1 MTTRILPVLLALFAC
16 GGSTKTPPV
25 PAPAPEPTGPTADEA
40 KAFADGAEA
49 RLLELWKGSEGAH
62 WTLATDITDEH
73 AAAAAKADEAVMAA
87 MSEIIPAAATFDGVE
102 GLDAD
107 TARKLDLLKR
117 STTLPAPADAALR
130 AELASI
136 MTKLSGMYGKGKH
149 CTDPA
154 DESTCR
160 DLGAL
165 EAVLSE
171 STDPAVQ
178 LEAWEAWRTVSPAMR
193 DDYARFVELGNK
205 GAEEIGYR
213 DLGDLWRSG
222 YDMPSNEVRTEVDR
236 LWGQMKPLYEQLHCY
251 VRAELNEQYGDEVVN
266 PTGPIPAHLLGN
278 MWAQDWSYLYPQLE
292 PYKGHASLDVD
303 KALEEQDWDH
313 LKMVK
318 TSEGFFTSIGLD
330 PMPDTFWERSMFLK
344 PDDREVECHASAWDV
359 EWNDDQRIKM
369 CIRQNYEDL
378 STIHHELGHN
388 YYNHYYVDQPPL
400 YRNGAHD
407 GFHEAIGDA
416 IVLSMT
422 PGYLEQIGLA
432 SDVKSDDKAVINEQ
446 MQRALGNVAFLPFGM
461 LVDRWR
467 WDVFDGTIPT
477 AEYNAGWWRL
487 RTELQG
493 IGAPSERGEEHFD
506 PGAKYHIPGNTPYLR
521 YFFAQVLQFQL
532 HQAMCEAS
540 GHEGPLHTCSVYG
553 SEAAGEPMRKLLSM
567 GSSKPWPDALEAAT
581 GSRQM
586 DATALVSYFGPL
598 QGWLEEQNEGR
609 TCGW

>member
-1 MTTRILPVLLALFAC
+1 MHTLILSLSLLAC
-16 GGSTKTPPV
+16 SSTPSPAPT
-25 PAPAPEPTGPTADEA
+25 PAPAEAPSKAAPTPAEA
-40 KAFADGAEA
+40 KAFVDGAEA
-49 RLLELWKGSEGAH
+49 QLLTLWKASESAH
-62 WTLATDITDEH
+62 WTLSTDITDEH
-73 AAAAAKADEAVMAA
+73 EQAAAKADEAVMKA
-87 MSEIIPAAATFDGVE
+87 MSAIIPRAATFDGVE

-117 STTLPAPADAALR
+117 STTLPAPANAEER
-130 AELASI
+130 AELAGI
-136 MTKLSGMYGKGKH
+136 MTKLGGMYGKGKH

-154 DESTCR
+154 DATTCR
-160 DLGAL
+160 TLGDLEG
-165 EAVLSE
+165 VLAD

-193 DDYARFVELGNK
+193 ADYARFVELGNK
-205 GAEEIGYR
+205 GAKEIGYD
-213 DLGDLWRSG
+213 DLGELWRSG
-222 YDMPSNEVRTEVDR
+222 YDMPPDEVRKEVDR
-236 LWGQMKPLYEQLHCY
+236 LWAQMKPLYEQLHCY
-251 VRAELNEQYGDEVVN
+251 TRAELNKEYGDEIVD
-266 PTGPIPAHLLGN
+266 PTKGIPAHLLGN

-292 PYKGHASLDVD
+292 PFKGHASLDVD
-303 KALEEQDWDH
+303 KALKKQKWDH

-330 PMPDTFWERSMFLK
+330 PMPATFWERSMFVK
-344 PDDREVECHASAWDV
+344 PEGREVECHASAWDV

-369 CIRQNYEDL
+369 CIRPLYEDL
-378 STIHHELGHN
+378 TTIHHELGHN

-416 IVLSMT
+416 VVLSMT

-432 SDVKSDDKAVINEQ
+432 KNVKADDKAIINQQ

-461 LVDRWR
+461 MIDRWR
-467 WDVFDGTIPT
+467 WDVFDGTIPE
-477 AEYNAGWWRL
+477 AKYNEGWWQL
-487 RTELQG
+487 RQELQG
-493 IGAPSERGEEHFD
+493 IAPPTERGEDHFD

-532 HQAMCEAS
+532 HQAMCEAA

-553 SEAAGEPMRKLLSM
+553 SKEAGEPLKKLLAM

-586 DATALVSYFGPL
+586 DATPLVSYFTPL
-598 QGWLEEQNEGR
+598 KGWLEKQNAGR